1 MCAVTQS
8 ISQTKLDARAHTV
21 VNSGRYPIVNNK
33 CAFGNSMNSITACC
47 KSTAAANLCHCGG
60 QIFFELAVS
69 DSAPASC
76 HPVDVLMTWSADS
89 SRRRLIQRTLVSGCH
104 DTQNMFKN
112 VACHGRQVSVAC
124 ADRHFPCRLAMHA
137 SACHP

>member
-1 MCAVTQS
+1 MRVWWVGMREQ
-8 ISQTKLDARAHTV
+8 LRVPVLVTV
-21 VNSGRYPIVNNK
+21 VNSGRYPIVNK

-47 KSTAAANLCHCGG
+47 KSTAAANLYHCGG

-69 DSAPASC
+69 DSAPASY
-76 HPVDVLMTWSADS
+76 HPMDVLMTWSADS

-104 DTQNMFKN
+104 DIQNMFKN

-124 ADRHFPCRLAMHA
+124 ADRHFPCPLAMHA